1 MAGAKVQ
8 QSNNASAA
16 SPVNLKE
23 SRLKAKTV
31 MWVLG
36 IALVALAVGIAG
48 LFAWGS
54 HLSREVRRW
63 DAKIDALCAANGG
76 KDVATRVY
84 ETALAPETKEY
95 FAETKPVR
103 SLGIPIRFEGQSL
116 GPQYP
121 YVIETRVVEVL
132 NQEKPSVVKYTE
144 RIVRVGDNKIL
155 AERFAFQR
163 SGGGIPGFDPG
174 EIRKCPRIR
183 TEGRLDVLVF
193 TNHPLHQSEAKQ

>member
-1 MAGAKVQ
+1 MAGARVQ

-16 SPVNLKE
+16 SPVNLE

-95 FAETKPVR
+95 FAETSPTK
-103 SLGIPIRFEGQSL
+103 SLRIPSRLQGETL
-116 GPQYP
+116 GPKYP
-121 YVIETRVVEVL
+121 YVLETYVMEVL
-132 NQEKPSVVKYTE
+132 NKNGPSVVKYTE
-144 RIVRVGDNKIL
+144 RIVRVGDNKVL
-155 AERFAFQR
+155 AERFGYQR
-163 SGGGIPGFDPG
+163 AGGGIPGFDPG
-174 EIRKCPRIR
+174 EIRNCPVDTLSR
-183 TEGRLDVLVF
+183 RLEPNVF
-193 TNHPLHQSEAKQ
+193 VNHPLRGEIVKP